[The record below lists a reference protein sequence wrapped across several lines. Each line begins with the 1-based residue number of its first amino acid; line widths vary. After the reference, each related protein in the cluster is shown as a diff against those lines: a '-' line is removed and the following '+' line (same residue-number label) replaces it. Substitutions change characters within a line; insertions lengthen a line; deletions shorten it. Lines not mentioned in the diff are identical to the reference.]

1 MKNQDATNQRSWAAQ
16 GPLQHLASLQGFTD
30 EGERA
35 AYWRIA
41 DEVRNKRILDLG
53 VGPGRTV
60 TLLRSLTEDYA
71 AIDYL
76 PAMVEVARK
85 KHPFVDVRVGDARD
99 LSRFADGSFA
109 LVVFSY
115 SGIDAVDHEDRRRVL
130 QEAHRVL
137 MPNGIFW
144 LRH

>member
-1 MKNQDATNQRSWAAQ
+1 MNNQDATNQSSWTAQ
-16 GPLQHLASLQGFTD
+16 GPVQHLASLQGFTD

-41 DEVRNKRILDLG
+41 DEVRNQPILDLG
-53 VGPGRTV
+53 VGPGRTIS
-60 TLLRSLTEDYA
+60 LLRSLTESYV

-76 PAMVEVARK
+76 PAMVEVARRK
-85 KHPFVDVRVGDARD
+85 FPFDDVDVGDARD
-99 LSRFADGSFA
+99 LSRFGDGSFA

-130 QEAHRVL
+130 REA
-137 MPNGIFW
+137 
-144 LRH
+144 